1 MVVQRGMRRRPRVVR
16 RRRLNAIRR
25 PGRSLVVS
33 KMIGKKI
40 HYFKRTAYFSGFLAG
55 STLLDTF
62 SSIQFTLSQVPNVTE
77 FTNLFDCYRI
87 NGVKVKLMPRANSAE
102 IGTNQGMIKLFS
114 TIDYD
119 DATVPTAITDLLQ
132 YETLKTTSSNREHTR
147 YFKPKIAK
155 TVFQTSLA
163 SGYSQGTGWL
173 DCDNTAVPHY
183 GLKLALQQLPAGA
196 QSYDVQVTYYLAFK
210 QVR

>member
-1 MVVQRGMRRRPRVVR
+1 MVAPRVVRRRPRVVR

-25 PGRSLVVS
+25 PGRSLVIN

-55 STLLDTF
+55 SSTLDVF
-62 SSIQFTLSQVPNVTE
+62 SSIQFTLGQVPNVSE

-87 NGVKVKLMPRANSAE
+87 NGVKVKLMPRANSSE

-114 TIDYD
+114 AIDYD
-119 DATVPTAITDLLQ
+119 DATVPTAITELMQ
-132 YETLKTTSSNREHTR
+132 YENLKTTASNRDHSR

-155 TVFQTSLA
+155 TVFQTALA

-173 DCDNTAVPHY
+173 DCDNTSVPHY

-196 QSYDVQVTYYLAFK
+196 QSFDCQITYYLAFK